1 MARVEIAELGL
12 ACCGLEF
19 HAGRMRADVTDA
31 ADAAL
36 AGLDADVLVLAGTMT
51 HALRDTVVAAYE
63 QLGEHRAVI
72 GFGACTISGGPY
84 WDSYS
89 VMATSPVPLDV
100 LIPGCP
106 PPPDALIAGFEQ
118 LRAVLLARQSQ

>member
-1 MARVEIAELGL
+1 MAQVQVMELGL

-19 HAGRMRADVTDA
+19 HSGKLQADVAEA
-31 ADAAL
+31 ARAL
-36 AGLDADVLVLAGTMT
+36 GQLDVDVLVLAGTIT

-63 QLGEHRAVI
+63 QLGRHRAVI

-89 VMATSPVPLDV
+89 VMREAPVPLDV
-100 LIPGCP
+100 MVPGCP
-106 PPPDALIAGFEQ
+106 PPPAALADGFRQ
-118 LRAVLLARQSQ
+118 LHDVLVVRRSV